1 MIRCDLDKNF
11 KEPDKCMLN
20 FCLYF
25 RRRLTDRQ
33 GSGGDLYGNFQNNS
47 HSCYQHSTSRWCI
60 VSLFLRFPY
69 NISQPSF
76 LFICHSIVSTLSEEV
91 QHTTVLSLFP
101 SSPPL
106 SAAARRPFRQIE
118 KGPHSGRPHAQHDRK
133 LQAEP
138 SV

>member
-1 MIRCDLDKNF
+1 MAIF
-11 KEPDKCMLN
+11 KIIVTLAI
-20 FCLYF
+20 
-25 RRRLTDRQ
+25 
-33 GSGGDLYGNFQNNS
+33 
-47 HSCYQHSTSRWCI
+47 STAHH

-69 NISQPSF
+69 NISPPSF

-138 SV
+138 CV